1 MLKVLHGA
9 DFHLDSPFSGLKP
22 DAAARRRGE
31 QRELLAR
38 LTDLA
43 REREADLVLLSGDL
57 LDGDLVF
64 RETVQALARALGE
77 IPCPV
82 FLAPGNHDWYGPQSP
97 YAALEWPGNVHLF
110 TGPELGAVRLPEL
123 GCTVW
128 GAAFCAPRQSASP
141 LRGFHAP
148 AEGVQL
154 AVLHGEVAAQ
164 GDYGP
169 ISEEDIAASG
179 LDYLALGHVHA
190 PSAMNRAGNTVWA
203 YPGCPQGRGFDELGE
218 RGFLFGDVEPGRVD
232 MRFVPFAGR
241 RYESLTVDVSGGD
254 ALDAIRRSLPPDTS
268 RDIYRIR
275 LTGETAEPLTLAPL
289 ERALSGEFFRL
300 ELRDDTRLRRDLWD
314 RCGDDTLRGLFLRRL
329 RQEYDAAAPRRQ
341 KEIEQ
346 AVRFGLAA
354 LKGVGRNVINGL
366 LEERSKDG
374 PFTDFMDFCD
384 RMFDHDL
391 NRRVLESLI
400 KSGAFDR
407 MGCKR
412 SQLMEVFGQVL
423 DGIAASRKRNVEGQ
437 LDLFGMG
444 GGEAEQAALPALH
457 LANIPEY
464 TPQQLMTMEKEVT
477 GLYLTGHPMDAYRE
491 AARRRGAV
499 TIGSIL
505 SDFAREDGPAVYRD
519 GQMVKVA
526 GVISTYKTRTTRNN
540 TLMAYVSLEDD
551 TGGMELL
558 VFARALDQSGGYI
571 RENQAILASGRISVR
586 DEKEPQLMADEIRPL
601 DTPEA
606 EERREAGE
614 RKLFIRLPGPDDP
627 RTRKVKLALSFFPGE
642 QPVVLYYQDIRK
654 QSKGYCM
661 IHPSL
666 LADLRERLGEE
677 NVVVQ

>member
-64 RETVQALARALGE
+64 RETVQVLARALGE

-314 RCGDDTLRGLFLRRL
+314 RCGDDTLRGLFLGQLRR
-329 RQEYDAAAPRRQ
+329 EYDSADPQRQ

-354 LKGVGRNVINGL
+354 
-366 LEERSKDG
+366 
-374 PFTDFMDFCD
+374 MD
-384 RMFDHDL
+384 
-391 NRRVLESLI
+391 N
-400 KSGAFDR
+400 
-407 MGCKR
+407 
-412 SQLMEVFGQVL
+412 
-423 DGIAASRKRNVEGQ
+423 
-437 LDLFGMG
+437 
-444 GGEAEQAALPALH
+444 
-457 LANIPEY
+457 
-464 TPQQLMTMEKEVT
+464 
-477 GLYLTGHPMDAYRE
+477 
-491 AARRRGAV
+491 
-499 TIGSIL
+499 TIDS
-505 SDFAREDGPAVYRD
+505 
-519 GQMVKVA
+519 
-526 GVISTYKTRTTRNN
+526 
-540 TLMAYVSLEDD
+540 
-551 TGGMELL
+551 
-558 VFARALDQSGGYI
+558 
-571 RENQAILASGRISVR
+571 
-586 DEKEPQLMADEIRPL
+586 
-601 DTPEA
+601 
-606 EERREAGE
+606 
-614 RKLFIRLPGPDDP
+614 
-627 RTRKVKLALSFFPGE
+627 
-642 QPVVLYYQDIRK
+642 
-654 QSKGYCM
+654 
-661 IHPSL
+661 
-666 LADLRERLGEE
+666 
-677 NVVVQ
+677 